1 MPDLLPPDQIGAARL
16 DRRRKMRDI
25 VDGAVKNF
33 EASEDARLLN
43 DSFHSAFRM
52 MTSEQARAAFD
63 ITTEKPAVRERYGMN
78 RFGQCCL
85 LARRLIESGV
95 RLVTINSFLTVFD
108 QLSWD
113 IHGSKPFMSIKQMK
127 LSLIHI

>member
-1 MPDLLPPDQIGAARL
+1 
-16 DRRRKMRDI
+16 MREI

-63 ITTEKPAVRERYGMN
+63 ITKEKPAVRERYGMN

-85 LARRLIESGV
+85 LARRSSKTASAWS
-95 RLVTINSFLTVFD
+95 RSTASSPSSINSRGT
-108 QLSWD
+108 STARSRSSPS
-113 IHGSKPFMSIKQMK
+113 SK
-127 LSLIHI
+127 